1 MYGILLLF
9 ILLLLLVLNEF
20 IYIFKGGKKQENF
33 SNKRKTHRLSVK
45 LANTPYQRRVGLMF
59 RKEPLL
65 EGHGLLFDYKGF
77 TDATF
82 WMKNTYIPLDIL
94 FLSANKVILDYS
106 ENNKPLDLR
115 TISSKVKYRYAIEL
129 NGGTINKLKMKIGD
143 KIKIKLSAYNN

>member
-1 MYGILLLF
+1 MYGLLLLF
-9 ILLLLLVLNEF
+9 VILLLLVLNEF
-20 IYIFKGGKKQENF
+20 IYIFNGEKHEHF
-33 SNKRKTHRLSVK
+33 SNGIKTHTLSVK

-65 EGHGLLFDYKGF
+65 EGHGLLFDYNGF

-94 FLSANKVILDYS
+94 FLSADKVILDYS
-106 ENNKPLDLR
+106 ENNKPFDLR

-143 KIKIKLSAYNN
+143 KIKIKLSTYNN